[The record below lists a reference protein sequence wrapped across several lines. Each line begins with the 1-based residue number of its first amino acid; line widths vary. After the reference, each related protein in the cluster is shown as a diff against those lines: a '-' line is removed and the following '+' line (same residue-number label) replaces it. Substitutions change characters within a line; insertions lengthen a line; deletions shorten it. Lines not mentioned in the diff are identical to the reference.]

1 MAQWQIVL
9 DHMRKYGGIT
19 SNEAFV
25 KYGITRLSDVI
36 FKLRERGYVIDTI
49 PQSSKNRFGKKVHYA
64 LYKLF

>member
-36 FKLRERGYVIDTI
+36 FKLRKKGYVIDTV
-49 PQSSKNRFGKKVHYA
+49 PQCNKNRFGKKVHYA

>member
-36 FKLRERGYVIDTI
+36 FKLREKGYVIDTV
-49 PQSSKNRFGKKVHYA
+49 PQCNKNRFGKKCHYA